1 MGQIK
6 VRDATVAG
14 IFYPD
19 DPSELEDRVAA
30 LLEAAKPP
38 VTRAKAILS
47 PHAGLDYS
55 GDLSA
60 LAWKSASERAVD
72 TVLILSPLHRAE
84 ESVVYLPESD
94 YFEMPT
100 GRVIVD
106 RDLVE
111 ELRDCGTLMRVNDIP
126 HFEEH
131 GVELQLPFM
140 LALLPAARLVPVL
153 LGKPSV
159 TSVRAL
165 ASALSLA
172 FSGRAESTLVVLS
185 SDLGS
190 SMDER
195 VAETYADA
203 FLRSVLAGD
212 AKGLLDAFGAAE
224 REDAGSACA
233 CGTGCASAYFMSGLP
248 RGQRSHLLGRHD
260 SSASRE
266 TGEER
271 LVHYAA
277 VAFADA

>member
-1 MGQIK
+1 MREIIKQAK

-19 DPSELEDRVAA
+19 DPSELEARVSA
-30 LLEAAKPP
+30 LLEASRPAIANAR
-38 VTRAKAILS
+38 TILS

-60 LAWKSASERAVD
+60 LAWKSAAERDID

-84 ESVVYLPESD
+84 KALVYLPESD
-94 YFEMPT
+94 YFDIPT
-100 GRVIVD
+100 GRLIVD
-106 RDLVE
+106 TALVE
-111 ELRDCGTLMRVNDIP
+111 ELRDCGTLMSVNDIP

-131 GVELQLPFM
+131 GIELQLPFM
-140 LALLPAARLVPVL
+140 EALFPEARLVPIL
-153 LGKPSV
+153 LGKPSRAV
-159 TSVRAL
+159 VKAL
-165 ASALSLA
+165 ATALSIV
-172 FSGRAESTLVVLS
+172 FSGRVQSTLFVLS

-190 SMDER
+190 STDDATAALYAER
-195 VAETYADA
+195 
-203 FLRSVLAGD
+203 FLRLFLAEDGKSILDDLSTGD
-212 AKGLLDAFGAAE
+212 GRACGSGIASSFLSSGLAKGSHPTLL
-224 REDAGSACA
+224 S
-233 CGTGCASAYFMSGLP
+233 
-248 RGQRSHLLGRHD
+248 RHD